1 MDMTSETNEPTPLNM
16 KIDQASIQ
24 GADATPEPTHRPTHD
39 PMIPDPD
46 EYVDP
51 DQVQEMDNREMDAMM
66 DQYLDQMGSSLSEGQ
81 LLSVPVI
88 AIKTDHV
95 LVDVGDKSEGMV
107 DIRELQ
113 SREGSVAVKVGDVI
127 DAVVKGADAES
138 GLVTL
143 SYREAQRRRALD
155 MIEEAVKNQTPVKG
169 VVTRTVKGGLIIDIG
184 TTAFLPG
191 SQIDLRRV
199 EDFESWVGREVEGL
213 VIEYAPEKRRII
225 VSRRKLLEGRREK
238 ERHALLDTFKV
249 GQLMDVTVKRVVD
262 FGVFVDL
269 GGIDGLVPRSEI
281 SWQRNAQPEDFVKE
295 GDPLQVR
302 VIEIQPQSGKVTLS
316 RRKARENPWDN
327 VAERYPVETHVT
339 GPVVSIT
346 SYGAFVRLDEGMDG
360 MIHISDMAW
369 DASGKKPGDFV
380 EVGQELNAVVLS
392 VDAEAH
398 RMSLGLKQL
407 GEDPWLEVAQRYSK
421 GKLVKGKVTG
431 LTRYGA
437 FLELEA
443 GVEGMIHVSDFSWD
457 KRINQPR
464 QATTMGEELEAVVLD
479 VDTERRRIAL
489 GVKQLTDNPVQGFLA
504 GHKPGDVVEG
514 EVVNVTEFG
523 AFIKLAPGLEGFM
536 HISQFDRDRIEN
548 LAEVVK
554 VGETLEAKITRIDP
568 GSDKISLSR
577 RQMMKEQD
585 RKVVASYMKKND
597 RGTLNNMG
605 ELLGEI
611 NLLDD
616 LPPGSEPITSAKAT
630 QSQSPPQSEGA
641 RPPDAPQAA
650 PASPDPALLE
660 ARPQTESGETEK
672 QTDQTPSLEDDSLT

>member
-1 MDMTSETNEPTPLNM
+1 MDMTSDTNEPTHSNV
-16 KIDQASIQ
+16 KIEPDSSQ
-24 GADATPEPTHRPTHD
+24 GAESAPEATARPSHA

-51 DQVQEMDNREMDAMM
+51 DQVQELDNREMDAMM
-66 DQYLDQMGSSLSEGQ
+66 DQYLDQMSSSLSEGQ
-81 LLSVPVI
+81 LLSVTVI
-88 AIKTDHV
+88 AIKADHV
-95 LVDVGDKSEGMV
+95 LVDVGDKSEGMI
-107 DIRELQ
+107 DLHELP
-113 SREGSVAVKVGDVI
+113 SHEGSVTVKVGDVI
-127 DAVVKGADAES
+127 DAVVKGSDAES

-143 SYREAQRRRALD
+143 SYREAQRRRAMD
-155 MIEEAVKNQTPVKG
+155 MIEEAVKNETPVKG
-169 VVTRTVKGGLIIDIG
+169 VITRTVKGGLIIDIG

-199 EDFESWVGREVEGL
+199 ENFESWVGREVEGL
-213 VIEYAPEKRRII
+213 IIEYAPEKRRII
-225 VSRRKLLEGRREK
+225 LSRRKLLEGQREK
-238 ERHALLDTFKV
+238 QRHALLDSFKV
-249 GQLMDVTVKRVVD
+249 GQLMDVTVKRVVN

-269 GGIDGLVPRSEI
+269 GGIDGLIPRSEI
-281 SWQRNAQPEDFVKE
+281 SWQRNAQPEDFLKE
-295 GDPLQVR
+295 GDPLQVH
-302 VIEIQPQSGKVTLS
+302 VIEIQPQSGKITLS

-327 VAERYPVETHVT
+327 VAERYPVDTHVT

-392 VDAEAH
+392 VDADAH

-421 GKLVKGKVTG
+421 GNLVKGKVTG

-437 FLELEA
+437 FLELEE
-443 GVEGMIHVSDFSWD
+443 GLEGMIHVSDFTWD

-464 QATTMGEELEAVVLD
+464 QATSLGEELEAVVLD
-479 VDTERRRIAL
+479 VDTDRRRIAL

-504 GHKPGDVVEG
+504 GHKIGDVVEG

-523 AFIKLAPGLEGFM
+523 AFINLAPGLEGFM

-548 LAEVVK
+548 LADVVK
-554 VGETLEAKITRIDP
+554 VGERLEAKITRIDP

-585 RKVVASYMKKND
+585 RKVVASYMKRND
-597 RGTLNNMG
+597 RAALNNMG
-605 ELLGEI
+605 ELFGEI

-616 LPPGSEPITSAKAT
+616 LPPGSEPIVTAKAT
-630 QSQSPPQSEGA
+630 QPQSPPKSAGEQ
-641 RPPDAPQAA
+641 PPDAREAA

-660 ARPQTESGETEK
+660 AKPQTETGETEK
-672 QTDQTPSLEDDSLT
+672 QTDQAPTLEDDSLT